1 MSTIDGFL
9 NYYETPYVIHAND
22 SAKLMFDK
30 NFVGKSDDISAIFLM
45 NELFD
50 YLDLKGNPYMQYM
63 DELKN
68 RVSVIS
74 DYFYKENNN
83 YILKEDSIYKDLVD
97 EYYSMNYYYSNYYK

>member
-1 MSTIDGFL
+1 
-9 NYYETPYVIHAND
+9 
-22 SAKLMFDK
+22 
-30 NFVGKSDDISAIFLM
+30 
-45 NELFD
+45 
-50 YLDLKGNPYMQYM
+50 MQYM